1 MRAID
6 EKHQWDNYEI
16 PFFELMQSE
25 TINSSRESTNAVQ
38 VRAKFNLSLL
48 QNYWSSLCASL
59 LNRSKT
65 HTTWYYMHTCAAAKT
80 PSLPFSLMSM
90 SEGSVFYDYLD
101 TSSQ

>member
-38 VRAKFNLSLL
+38 VRAKFNLRLL
-48 QNYWSSLCASL
+48 QNY
-59 LNRSKT
+59 
-65 HTTWYYMHTCAAAKT
+65 
-80 PSLPFSLMSM
+80 
-90 SEGSVFYDYLD
+90 
-101 TSSQ
+101 